1 MEEPSCEEYCYYVF
15 YFWTDKNNAPG
26 MLNNIDGYPKWFK
39 TKKEAI
45 KWISDN
51 VDNNCNITY
60 CITRTNEWSIKKLK
74 DLYKK

>member
-1 MEEPSCEEYCYYVF
+1 
-15 YFWTDKNNAPG
+15 

-60 CITRTNEWSIKKLK
+60 CITRTDEWSIKKLK
-74 DLYKK
+74 DLYKV